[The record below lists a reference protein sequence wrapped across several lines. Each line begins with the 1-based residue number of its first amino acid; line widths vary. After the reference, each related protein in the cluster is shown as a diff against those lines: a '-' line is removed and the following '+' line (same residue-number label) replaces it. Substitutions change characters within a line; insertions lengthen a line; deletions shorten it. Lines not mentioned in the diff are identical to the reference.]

1 MSATPTELAT
11 GALATYR
18 LTRLITTDVITEPIR
33 ERIWDR
39 FPPNTPKPA
48 LSPGYLVS
56 CDFCSSVY
64 AAAAV
69 SVLTATARTN
79 SRASTPAKL
88 LLHTLAFSGAVS
100 LYHDSRENS

>member
-1 MSATPTELAT
+1 VSATELAT
-11 GALATYR
+11 GVLATYR

-64 AAAAV
+64 AGAAV
-69 SVLTATARTN
+69 AVLTHVARTN
-79 SRASTPAKL
+79 TPARL
-88 LLHTLAFSGAVS
+88 LLGTLAFSGAVS